1 MMLVLSM
8 QWLISFFYFACV
20 GDIIIGGNYTAWEI
34 VGMTCLIAWNFG
46 HAVWIV
52 FRLPQ
57 FHHHTAHTRHVE
69 RIHPTAHPDFLH
81 PEHTREFQDRIARV
95 RERRLANEQQSQSN
109 ADESHGIKLTVRD
122 DPSLDSG
129 RDVDHVG
136 WNPFDAAVRVTGG
149 SSEQQQQPQQQQPQQ
164 RQQTQPLRIE
174 DHRPLLHASTW
185 SPVLPAN
192 IMKPSMVMAHMIVSH
207 RDVPHMDTNRCC
219 CCISIPL
226 RSITLEEES
235 QWIDHYLYVNSVVFL
250 TGLMLDL
257 VINYRAKS
265 TALWALV
272 LTINS
277 MRLIALRECAPLRG
291 STPPLTPKGREHPL
305 TPGGHTST
313 DEEQSDISNQNE
325 SNTSTDALM
334 SPPVSI
340 TMDPTGS
347 HVHHH
352 HAWDEEVY
360 ISVHWFHAK
369 SFALLPFA
377 FMAVVLALLATT
389 SAVATVD
396 VGMTVLFVLASAHTT
411 QRLRTA
417 PFFWTLAIF
426 FALIVQYVLPFSLVR
441 CTLAWIALCLVACFL

>member
-20 GDIIIGGNYTAWEI
+20 GDIVIGGNYTAWEI
-34 VGMTCLIAWNFG
+34 VGMACLIVWNFG

-81 PEHTREFQDRIARV
+81 PEHPHEFQDRIGRV
-95 RERRLANEQQSQSN
+95 RERRLAHEQQPQSN
-109 ADESHGIKLTVRD
+109 ADESLGVDVRLRV
-122 DPSLDSG
+122 DPSHGSG

-136 WNPFDAAVRVTGG
+136 WNPFDAAVRVTGA
-149 SSEQQQQPQQQQPQQ
+149 SSEQQQQPRQQP
-164 RQQTQPLRIE
+164 TQSQHIE
-174 DHRPLLHASTW
+174 DRKPLLHASTW

-257 VINYRAKS
+257 VINYHAKS
-265 TALWALV
+265 MVLWALV

-277 MRLIALRECAPLRG
+277 LRLVALRRG
-291 STPPLTPKGREHPL
+291 LPPPSTPWEREPPLN
-305 TPGGHTST
+305 PGGHTAP
-313 DEEQSDISNQNE
+313 DEEQPHIADPTE
-325 SNTSTDALM
+325 SNPSTDTLM

-340 TMDPTGS
+340 TMDSVGS

-360 ISVHWFHAK
+360 ISTRWFHAK

-377 FMAVVLALLATT
+377 FMAVVLVLSATT
-389 SAVATVD
+389 SSVATVD

-417 PFFWTLAIF
+417 PLFWALAIL
-426 FALIVQYVLPFSLVR
+426 FALIVQHVLPLSLVR